1 MLKNN
6 RERHFLIILGSSFGE
21 LLLSLFDHYGFRTL
35 IKQIFW
41 HLIGYSFTI
50 LNAFVVA
57 KIYEKDFLKIK
68 RIHAVVKFSHGI

>member
-6 RERHFLIILGSSFGE
+6 REPHFLIIIGSSFGE
-21 LLLSLFDHYGFRTL
+21 LLLSLLDHYGFRTL
-35 IKQIFW
+35 RRQILW

-50 LNAFVVA
+50 LNAFVMA
-57 KIYEKDFLKIK
+57 KIYEKDFLKIN